1 MQQVIMIT
9 ERHKE
14 YSHASQVR
22 FDGDISIW
30 PIYPT
35 LRMNLLVP
43 DATMGDVLTLESER
57 RGD

>member
-1 MQQVIMIT
+1 MQQVIIRT

-14 YSHASQVR
+14 YSHVSQLR
-22 FDGDISIW
+22 LDGEISIW

-43 DATMGDVLTLESER
+43 DATIGDVLTLEPE
-57 RGD
+57 